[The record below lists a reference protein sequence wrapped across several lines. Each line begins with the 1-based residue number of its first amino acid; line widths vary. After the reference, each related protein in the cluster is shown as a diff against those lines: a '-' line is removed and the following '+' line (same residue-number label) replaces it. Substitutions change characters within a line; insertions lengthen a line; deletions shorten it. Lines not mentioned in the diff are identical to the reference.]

1 MFWTHSGESERR
13 LPSGTGDVLL
23 QAVTNAAKA
32 SRKKICLFMVFFSG
46 WSERVGWTSRR
57 DSDRDGSP
65 ATDRD
70 GPRCGKEAGTAFPTS
85 GQKIRLCGWVS
96 GAGHLIGAAVR
107 RLGSMLRALRE
118 GFKTNPR
125 LYFSQDCTE
134 PGGCQGFFC
143 FRIAGAEPLAAQAF
157 VVNNPPPPLLRH
169 CEIRPAG
176 GSGRGRV

>member
-1 MFWTHSGESERR
+1 MFWTHSGESSKPV
-13 LPSGTGDVLL
+13 PSGTGDVLA
-23 QAVTNAAKA
+23 QAVTSPAKA

-65 ATDRD
+65 TTDRD
-70 GPRCGKEAGTAFPTS
+70 GPRCGKEAGTAFPAS

-96 GAGHLIGAAVR
+96 GAEHLNRCGDF
-107 RLGSMLRALRE
+107 GSMLRALRE
-118 GFKTNPR
+118 GFKVNFR

-143 FRIAGAEPLAAQAF
+143 FRITGAEPLAAQA
-157 VVNNPPPPLLRH
+157 VVVSNPPLPLLRH